1 MALTTYHLVP
11 GCEWVGC
18 KPSLREYLCHGVTFT
33 LAGRVGLCREL
44 LGEEVRR
51 IEMYVAGGFFGT
63 SFRILSITVY
73 FLCSDTRIESGGRPD
88 ATAVD

>member
-1 MALTTYHLVP
+1 MPDCV
-11 GCEWVGC
+11 WVEC
-18 KPSLREYLCHGVTFT
+18 NPSVHEYLCHGVTST

-51 IEMYVAGGFFGT
+51 IKMSVAGRRGGEGFYGT

-73 FLCSDTRIESGGRPD
+73 FLCSSTRIESGGRPD

>member
-1 MALTTYHLVP
+1 MP

-18 KPSLREYLCHGVTFT
+18 KPSVHEYLCHGVTFT
-33 LAGRVGLCREL
+33 LAGRVVLFSEL

-51 IEMYVAGGFFGT
+51 IEMYVAGGGGFYET
-63 SFRILSITVY
+63 SFHIL
-73 FLCSDTRIESGGRPD
+73 FLCSGTRIESGGRPD